1 MPAQQFVELQCKL
14 VYPFWVFFDGLVTV
28 FDLTVA
34 DKVAAEIVLLA
45 KGTVKVGAKDE
56 NLTLQADISAKVKLE
71 SVLMTLALKSIS
83 SN

>member
-1 MPAQQFVELQCKL
+1 M
-14 VYPFWVFFDGLVTV
+14 TV

-71 SVLMTLALKSIS
+71 SVLMTLALKAIS